1 MDSAITVYGTD
12 TCEDT
17 NRTRRRL
24 EELGI
29 EYRYVNLEH
38 DPEADRMVK
47 RLHGG
52 RRITPTVVIH
62 SAGHSITLTEPENA
76 YLDAELDRLGLLRRP
91 EARRRR
97 GRVRGS
103 RRVA

>member
-1 MDSAITVYGTD
+1 MDSAVTVYGTD

-17 NRTRRRL
+17 KRTRRHL

-29 EYRYVNLEH
+29 EYRYVDLEH

-52 RRITPTVVIH
+52 RRITPTVVI
-62 SAGHSITLTEPENA
+62 SSSGRSVTLTEPGNPQ
-76 YLDAELDRLGLLRRP
+76 LDAELDRLGLLRRP
-91 EARRRR
+91 A
-97 GRVRGS
+97 S
-103 RRVA
+103 RRHRPRSRGERRAA